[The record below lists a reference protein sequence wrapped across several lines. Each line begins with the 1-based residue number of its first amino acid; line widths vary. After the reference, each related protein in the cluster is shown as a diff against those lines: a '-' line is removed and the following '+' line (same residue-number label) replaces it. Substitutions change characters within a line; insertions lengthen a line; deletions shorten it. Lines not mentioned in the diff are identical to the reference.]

1 MGKKCSIYFVFQ
13 VAKSFATEILKK
25 RNAVDNEDYART
37 IKRNRCSTEQDTSD
51 ILNIGEG
58 ACTDE
63 ENENKRNV
71 WQTKN
76 EQESLE
82 EATVETS
89 TSITVP
95 EDMMLQI
102 IR

>member
-1 MGKKCSIYFVFQ
+1 M
-13 VAKSFATEILKK
+13 KK
-25 RNAVDNEDYART
+25 RKAVDNEDYGRP
-37 IKRNRCSTEQDTSD
+37 IKRSRCSTEQDASD

-63 ENENKRNV
+63 VNENERKACK
-71 WQTKN
+71 TKN

-82 EATVETS
+82 DATVETS